1 MRSCSLLLRLLGVTA
16 CLLFATSLLLAQ
28 SAAPILV
35 TQAVDNAVTTRLP
48 GNVHPLARAEFDRG
62 EAPPDLPMK
71 RMLLV
76 LKRSSQQESALRSL
90 IDDQQD
96 KNSANYH
103 QWLTPEEFGRRFG
116 PSDQDVQVVTAWL
129 QSQGFQVA
137 QVTKGRSVIEF
148 SGTAAQVQQ
157 AFHTAIHKF
166 VVNGE
171 EHWAN
176 ASDPQ
181 IPAALSPVVAGVHTL
196 HNFLKKP
203 MHIFSPEGVKLP
215 PRPQITG
222 SDGSHALVPGD
233 YAVIYNIN
241 PVYSQGIRGDGVII
255 AVVARSDID
264 VGDFFDFRN
273 AFGLS
278 SGFLMINANGP
289 DPGILSFDE
298 QAEATL
304 DVSWSGAI
312 APNAAVN
319 LIISAST
326 NTTDGV
332 DLSELYIIDNNAG
345 DVMTE
350 SFGACEA
357 AFTSTEAIEISQL
370 AEQAAAQ
377 GITYM
382 VSSGD
387 TGSAGCDNLG
397 ETRAT
402 GPFSVNML
410 ASPPFTVAVGG
421 TMFNEHGQ
429 PGTYWNSTNNPADLH
444 SAKSYIPEN
453 AWNETC
459 TSGCPPFPPPLAAG
473 GGGASSFF
481 PKPNWQSGVAGI
493 PNDGARDL
501 PDVSLTAAGHDGYLL
516 CLQRS
521 CASGGAFLILGTS
534 ASAPAFAGI
543 MALVDQ
549 KMGSPDA
556 PQRQG
561 LANYVLYRL
570 AAAETLSQCNASKT
584 TGLPASTCIFN
595 DVTVG
600 NNAVPGEVGY
610 GTPSAKYQTST
621 GYDLATGLGSVNVS
635 NLVSKWNSITFRPTT
650 TTLGLDPVSIV
661 HGQSAV
667 ANIAVAPNSG
677 TGTPTGD
684 VSLMANLGVF
694 GEHFDTFSLNGGSVS
709 LPTHLLP
716 GGNNYQVH
724 AHYAGD
730 GTFAPSDSAPISVT
744 VTPEP
749 STTAQTVLAFDPAGN
764 PVPLNNITYGFIVYL
779 RADVAGQS
787 GFGTASGTVNFSDSA
802 GDYVSGNPYALNV
815 QGNTATPHGLSRFS
829 PGSHALTAAYGGD
842 ASFNPSTSA
851 SSAFTVIQAPTQST
865 LQVSPTSGITS
876 TTNVTLTVTIDTS
889 GGGNAPDG
897 TVTFFSGG
905 TQLGTSG
912 LNYRLPGGYVSGG
925 QFVFAKGGA
934 TLTTQLPV
942 GQDSITAQYNGDS
955 DYTTS
960 TSAAVVVNV
969 QADFDFSASG
979 SSLNVT
985 RGGTG
990 DITFTIAG
998 HPGYN
1003 GTVTFSGASCSG
1015 LPRESTCSF
1024 NPTSVTG
1031 SGSTTLTIRTT
1042 APHSAKVEHF
1052 DWWRTGSSGILAG
1065 IFLLGSV
1072 SKRRL
1077 LGRLLTIMVLAAF
1090 VTLVGCGGGGG
1101 GGGGNNDPGTPLGS
1115 YTVKVTAATGALTH
1129 SINLTLNVQ

>member
-1 MRSCSLLLRLLGVTA
+1 MQVRSLPSVFPRFLVVLAIVLA
-16 CLLFATSLLLAQ
+16 FASPLPAQ
-28 SAAPILV
+28 QAAPVLV
-35 TQAVDNAVTTRLP
+35 TQAVDDAVRTRLP
-48 GNVHPLARAEFDRG
+48 GNVHPLARSEFDRG
-62 EAPPDLPMK
+62 EAPADLPLK

-76 LKRSSQQESALRSL
+76 LKRSPQQETALRTL
-90 IDDQQD
+90 LEDQQD
-96 KNSANYH
+96 TGSANYH
-103 QWLTPEEFGRRFG
+103 RWLTPEEFGRRFG
-116 PSDQDVQVVTAWL
+116 PSDQDVQVVTSWL
-129 QSQGFQVA
+129 QSHGFQVA
-137 QVTKGRSVIEF
+137 QVTNGRSVIEF

-181 IPAALSPVVAGVHTL
+181 IPAALAPVVAGVHTL

-203 MHIFSPEGVKLP
+203 MHILSHEGVKLP

-241 PVYSQGIRGDGVII
+241 PVYSQGIRGDGVVI

-264 VGDFFDFRN
+264 AGDFFDFRN

-278 SGFLMINANGP
+278 SGTLLINANGP
-289 DPGILSFDE
+289 DPGILSIDE

-357 AFTSTEAIEISQL
+357 FFTSTEAISISQL

-387 TGSAGCDNLG
+387 TGSAGCDDLS

-402 GPFSVNML
+402 GPLSVNML

-429 PGTYWNSTNNPADLH
+429 PGTYWSSTNNPADLH

-459 TSGCPPFPPPLAAG
+459 TSGCPQFPPPLAAG

-493 PNDGARDL
+493 SNDGARDV

-534 ASAPAFAGI
+534 ASAPSFAGI

-549 KMGSPDA
+549 KMGNQGT

-561 LANYVLYRL
+561 VANYVLYRL
-570 AAAETLSQCNASKT
+570 AAAETLSQCNGSKT
-584 TGLPASTCIFN
+584 TGLPASSCVFN

-600 NNAVPGEVGY
+600 NNSVPGEAGY
-610 GTPSAKYQTST
+610 GTASAKYQSGT

-635 NLVSKWNSITFRPTT
+635 NLVSNWGSITFRPTS
-650 TTLGLDPVSIV
+650 TTLGLNPANIV

-684 VSLMANLGVF
+684 VTLMAALGSF
-694 GEHFDTFSLNGGSVS
+694 GQHVDTFPLNGGSVA

-730 GTFAPSDSAPISVT
+730 GTFAPSDSDSISVT
-744 VTPEP
+744 VLPES
-749 STTAQTVLAFDPAGN
+749 STTAESVQATDPSGN
-764 PVPLNNITYGFIVYL
+764 QVPLTNIPYGFIVHL
-779 RADVAGQS
+779 RADVAGLS
-787 GFGTASGTVNFSDSA
+787 GFGAPSGMITFSDNVDVVEGS
-802 GDYVSGNPYALNV
+802 PYPLNG
-815 QGNTATPHGLSRFS
+815 QGNTGPPHGLSRFS
-829 PGSHALTAAYGGD
+829 PGSHAVTAAYGGD
-842 ASFNPSTSA
+842 ASFKPSA
-851 SSAFTVIQAPTQST
+851 SAPVTFTIAQAPTEST
-865 LQVSPTSGITS
+865 LQVSPTTGITS
-876 TTNVTLTVTIDTS
+876 TTNVTLTATINTT
-889 GGGNAPDG
+889 GGGGAPDG

-905 TQLGTSG
+905 TQLGSSPLTD
-912 LNYRLPGGYVSGG
+912 RLPGGYVSGG
-925 QFVFAKGGA
+925 HFVFAKGGA

-942 GQDSITAQYNGDS
+942 GQDSITVQYSGDS
-955 DYTTS
+955 NYIAS

-969 QADFDFSASG
+969 QADFDFSASSPTLTVAKGG
-979 SSLNVT
+979 SGNL
-985 RGGTG
+985 
-990 DITFTIAG
+990 
-998 HPGYN
+998 
-1003 GTVTFSGASCSG
+1003 TVTITGQTGYSGTIDFNRASCTG
-1015 LPRESTCSF
+1015 LPAESACSF
-1024 NPTSVTG
+1024 NPPSVTG
-1031 SGSTTLTIRTT
+1031 SGSTTLTVTTT
-1042 APHSAKVEHF
+1042 APHSATLDPLKL
-1052 DWWRTGSSGILAG
+1052 WRTGSGGVLAG
-1065 IFLLGSV
+1065 IFVLGV
-1072 SKRRL
+1072 ASKRRGW
-1077 LGRLLTIMVLAAF
+1077 GRLFALAVLAGLAM
-1090 VTLVGCGGGGG
+1090 VVACGGGGA
-1101 GGGGNNDPGTPLGS
+1101 GNSDPGTPLGT
-1115 YTVKVTAATGALTH
+1115 YPVKVTAAVGGVTH
-1129 SINLTLNVQ
+1129 SINLTLTIH